1 MSSGAAPRGS
11 PRRRRGGAYAEL
23 EVLATGP
30 QALVQDLGRPGLA
43 SVGVGRSGAA
53 DRGSFSLAAR
63 LLGQD
68 PGHAAIEVLLGGLAL
83 RSTSSVT
90 VVLTGAPAPATVD
103 GAQVGHAAPFLLPR
117 GSTLQLARPVSGLRT
132 YVAVRGGIDVPAVL
146 GSRATDTLSGLG
158 PTPLQ
163 AGDLLPVGTPSGS
176 PTVDVAPVAAPPAGP
191 ITLRAVV
198 GPRHDWLDDVGA
210 LASAWWRVSSRSDR
224 VGVRLE
230 GPALQRHA
238 DRDGQELTSEGV
250 VRGSIQVP
258 PGGQPVL
265 FLADHPVTG
274 GYPVVAVV
282 RDPDVDLAAQAVP
295 GQTIRIVLEHP

>member
-1 MSSGAAPRGS
+1 MSTAAAPRGS

-68 PGHAAIEVLLGGLAL
+68 PVHAAIEVLLGGLAL
-83 RSTSSVT
+83 RSTNSVT

-103 GAQVGHAAPFLLPR
+103 GALVGHGAPFLLPR
-117 GSTLQLARPVSGLRT
+117 GSTLQLARPLSGLRT

-163 AGDLLPVGTPSGS
+163 AGDLLPVGTPS
-176 PTVDVAPVAAPPAGP
+176 
-191 ITLRAVV
+191 
-198 GPRHDWLDDVGA
+198 
-210 LASAWWRVSSRSDR
+210 
-224 VGVRLE
+224 
-230 GPALQRHA
+230 
-238 DRDGQELTSEGV
+238 
-250 VRGSIQVP
+250 
-258 PGGQPVL
+258 
-265 FLADHPVTG
+265 VT
-274 GYPVVAVV
+274 P
-282 RDPDVDLAAQAVP
+282 
-295 GQTIRIVLEHP
+295 